1 MKKVV
6 IFGTSVFAEIVY
18 FYLTHDSPNQ
28 VIAFTVHEKFMDK
41 KKFLGLPVVPFET
54 IEKKYPPEKYT
65 MFIAVGY
72 QKMNKPRAKIFR
84 DAKNKGYKLLTY
96 VNSKVTKWGKL
107 DIGEN
112 CFIFENNVIQPFVK
126 IGNDVIMWSGNHVG
140 HGTEIGDHCYISSH
154 VVISGFVKIRPY
166 CFFGVNST
174 IRDSI
179 TIEKECVI
187 GAGSVILESTKEREV
202 YTPGGTKPIAITS
215 DKLKRI

>member
-84 DAKNKGYKLLTY
+84 EAKNKGYKLLTY

-140 HGTEIGDHCYISSH
+140 HGTEIGDHCYISSR

>member
-6 IFGTSVFAEIVY
+6 IFGISVFAEIAY

-41 KKFLGLPVVPFET
+41 KNFLGLPVVPFET

-84 DAKNKGYKLLTY
+84 EAKNKGYKLLTY

>member
-84 DAKNKGYKLLTY
+84 EAKNKGYKLLTY

>member
-6 IFGTSVFAEIVY
+6 IFGTSVFAEMAH
-18 FYLTHDSPNQ
+18 FYITHDTSHQ
-28 VIAFTVHEKFMDK
+28 IVAFTVHEKFVDK
-41 KKFLGLPVVPFET
+41 EKFLGLPVVPFET
-54 IEKKYPPEKYT
+54 IEKKYPPNKFV

-72 QKMNKPRAKIFR
+72 QKMNKPRAKIFHE
-84 DAKNKGYKLLTY
+84 AKNKGYDLLTY
-96 VNSKVTKWGKL
+96 VNSKVTKWEKL

-126 IGNDVIMWSGNHVG
+126 IGNNVIMWSGNHIG
-140 HGTEIGDHCYISSH
+140 HGTQIGDHCYISSH
-154 VVISGFVKIRPY
+154 VVISGFVKIKPY

-202 YTPGGTKPIAITS
+202 YTPGSTKPIAITS

>member
-6 IFGTSVFAEIVY
+6 IFGISVFAEIAY

-84 DAKNKGYKLLTY
+84 EAKNKGYKLLTY

-126 IGNDVIMWSGNHVG
+126 IGNDVIMWSGNHIG
-140 HGTEIGDHCYISSH
+140 HGTQIGDHCYISSH
-154 VVISGFVKIRPY
+154 VVISGFVKIRSN

>member
-84 DAKNKGYKLLTY
+84 EAKNKGYKLLTY

-107 DIGEN
+107 DIGE
-112 CFIFENNVIQPFVK
+112 IKSMVK
-126 IGNDVIMWSGNHVG
+126 E
-140 HGTEIGDHCYISSH
+140 T
-154 VVISGFVKIRPY
+154 
-166 CFFGVNST
+166 
-174 IRDSI
+174 
-179 TIEKECVI
+179 
-187 GAGSVILESTKEREV
+187 
-202 YTPGGTKPIAITS
+202 
-215 DKLKRI
+215 